1 MGVCEGNHAPLWCI
15 EGYGAYSIMFF
26 SFYPVDYVKKL
37 KLAAIVAAVK

>member
-1 MGVCEGNHAPLWCI
+1 VFVKEITPLC
-15 EGYGAYSIMFF
+15 GAARAVGAYSIMFF